1 MNQKK
6 IVALALVFLISGL
19 SRAEEA
25 KVDLSSVK
33 SCQGGKCQPIERGY
47 CRSIENGFCN
57 DTVIVYDLRSDEPN
71 PVVFANC
78 AAGSVMV
85 IQIPK
90 TEKLKGN
97 PVIGNTGLFQ
107 TIVQGDPPQVM
118 VWTKVPKGTKPEDIQ
133 DVKTNMQ
140 INLDSG
146 ISILIMLRVSFFDS
160 AVQRIVF
167 RYPEREKQLGEEHRI
182 EDRIRKKVD
191 LEFQQMR
198 TNLDAEAHR
207 LALSRMAR
215 GVLKR
220 AFCESL
226 RAREMRDLLVVH
238 ATQIC
243 QIGDHVFIKFE
254 IHNRAR
260 DLFILSSLDVVSME
274 GDSSQ
279 PLDAVVEWGTGDK
292 PQLRFDQKAE
302 GVVMFPVTK
311 ETASTEYG
319 IRVKESAGKKREVLL
334 DDIGF

>member
-1 MNQKK
+1 MKRAK
-6 IVALALVFLISGL
+6 LVALALAFLIPGL

-25 KVDLSSVK
+25 KVDLSGVK
-33 SCQGGKCQPIERGY
+33 DCQGGKCQPLERGY

-57 DTVIVYDLRSDEPN
+57 DTVIVYDLRSNEPN

-90 TEKLKGN
+90 TEKLKGS
-97 PVIGNTGLFQ
+97 PVIGNTGLFE

-140 INLDSG
+140 INLESG
-146 ISILIMLRVSFFDS
+146 ISILVMLRVSFFDA
-160 AVQRIVF
+160 AVQRVVF
-167 RYPEREKQLGEEHRI
+167 RYPEREKQLGEEHAL
-182 EDRIRKKVD
+182 EDRIRKKVE
-191 LEFQQMR
+191 LEFKQMR
-198 TNLDAEAHR
+198 SNLDAEAHR
-207 LALSRMAR
+207 LALARMAR
-215 GVLKR
+215 GVMKR

-226 RAREMRDLLVVH
+226 HAREMRDLLVVR
-238 ATQIC
+238 ASQIC

-274 GDSSQ
+274 NDNHQ
-279 PLDAVVEWGTGDK
+279 PLDAVVEWGNADK

-302 GVVMFPVTK
+302 GVVMFPVTT
-311 ETASTEYG
+311 ETASSEYG

-334 DDIGF
+334 DGLEF